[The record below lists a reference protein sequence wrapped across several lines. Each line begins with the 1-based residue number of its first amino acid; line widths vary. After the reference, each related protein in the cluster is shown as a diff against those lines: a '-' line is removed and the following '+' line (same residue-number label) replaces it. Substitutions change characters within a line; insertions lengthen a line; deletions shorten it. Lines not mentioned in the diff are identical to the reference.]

1 MKPPIHTNKTDNL
14 QKQRM
19 CVGNAETRCGRGV
32 NDVLFTAVSK
42 GAQRISWMIKFGQPT
57 SSKTEL

>member
-1 MKPPIHTNKTDNL
+1 MKHPIHTNKTDSP

-19 CVGNAETRCGRGV
+19 CVGNAETRCGQAV

-42 GAQRISWMIKFGQPT
+42 GA
-57 SSKTEL
+57 